1 MGPGSRSL
9 RSLGRDDNLSGTALV
24 WPADATSILQHV
36 LQRRDHAQGLVDLLL
51 LLDAGD
57 VVARQDLEHALVG
70 AADAADPAAGI
81 GGELLGPGPAAG
93 RRLGDH
99 PRLQV
104 VWPGVIGRATV

>member
-57 VVARQDLEHALVG
+57 VVAPEDLEHALVG
-70 AADAADPAAGI
+70 AAADADAAAGLRSEERR
-81 GGELLGPGPAAG
+81 GGQGCVRTCRSRWCADAKK
-93 RRLGDH
+93 H
-99 PRLQV
+99 KSK
-104 VWPGVIGRATV
+104 